1 MSLPDAIVYRRPI
14 RDWYAPCSPLGMMHS
29 RLAVGRSFVSFVI
42 VVVGAVTPALAQS
55 ETFSATASLKTA
67 GGVSTTAPLTVT
79 VNQFATEAEQAALM
93 AAVKSGKTTAVRDW
107 LQKRPDAGTLQLG
120 SRRTPI
126 KYVFGRTTADGRL
139 ITVAT
144 AEPIVFA
151 GAGVPGAKPTTGYEL
166 GLVLLNLTT
175 SGPGSGE
182 LAPAAKV
189 RVNDQGALVTED
201 YNAANVVHLSNVLK
215 K

>member
-1 MSLPDAIVYRRPI
+1 
-14 RDWYAPCSPLGMMHS
+14 MMHS
-29 RLAVGRSFVSFVI
+29 TLALRRSFVSFVI

-182 LAPAAKV
+182 LSPAAKV

>member
-1 MSLPDAIVYRRPI
+1 
-14 RDWYAPCSPLGMMHS
+14 MMHS
-29 RLAVGRSFVSFVI
+29 TLAVRRSIVSFVI

-55 ETFSATASLKTA
+55 ETYSATASLKTA

-79 VNQFATEAEQAALM
+79 VTQFATEAEQAALV

-175 SGPGSGE
+175 SGPGNGE
-182 LAPAAKV
+182 LSPAAKV

>member
-1 MSLPDAIVYRRPI
+1 MSLPDAIVRRRPI
-14 RDWYAPCSPLGMMHS
+14 REWYAPCSPLGMMHS
-29 RLAVGRSFVSFVI
+29 TLALRRSFVSFVI
-42 VVVGAVTPALAQS
+42 VVAGAVTPALAQS

-107 LQKRPDAGTLQLG
+107 LQNRPDAGTLQLG

-182 LAPAAKV
+182 LSPAAKV

>member
-1 MSLPDAIVYRRPI
+1 MHTTLAALRSL
-14 RDWYAPCSPLGMMHS
+14 
-29 RLAVGRSFVSFVI
+29 VSCAI

-67 GGVSTTAPLTVT
+67 GGVSTTAPLTVV
-79 VNQFATEAEQAALM
+79 VNTFATEADQAALM
-93 AAVKSGKTTAVRDW
+93 AAVKSGNTTAVRDW

-144 AEPIVFA
+144 AEPIAFA
-151 GAGVPGAKPTTGYEL
+151 GAGVPGAKPTTGYDL
-166 GLVLLNLTT
+166 GLVLLNLAA

-182 LAPAAKV
+182 LSPAAKV
-189 RVNDQGALVTED
+189 RVNDKGALVTED